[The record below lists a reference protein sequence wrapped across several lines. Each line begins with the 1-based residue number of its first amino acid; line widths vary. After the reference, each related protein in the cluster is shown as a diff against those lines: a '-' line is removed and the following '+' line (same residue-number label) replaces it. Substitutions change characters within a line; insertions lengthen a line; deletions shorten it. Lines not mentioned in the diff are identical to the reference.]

1 MNYLEEK
8 KNIFKN
14 HLILFKNFKI
24 RKNFSDIKH
33 IELYKELKSFIES
46 IIYKKKILIYNY
58 EYTVQEFFNISN
70 EEVIEIK
77 KINLE
82 FISKIIY
89 QETYSKSIEFI
100 QNYSGEIEK
109 LETNLENIFT
119 NIFKRLFIY

>member
-1 MNYLEEK
+1 MNYLLEK
-8 KNIFKN
+8 KNFFEN

-24 RKNFSDIKH
+24 RKNLSDIKH
-33 IELYKELKSFIES
+33 IELYKELKCFIES

-70 EEVIEIK
+70 EEIIEIK

-89 QETYSKSIEFI
+89 QETYSKSIQFI
-100 QNYSGEIEK
+100 QNYSSEVEK
-109 LETNLENIFT
+109 LEISLENIFT
-119 NIFKRLFIY
+119 DIFKRLFIY